1 MNGKC
6 KSKSL
11 VKEPFL
17 NEILNRGSN
26 NESNFGNLPSDLNFG
41 RFKNNSNFDQQP
53 NLSSFSGRKTIQVYS
68 TLSIN
73 GTEKNQ

>member
-17 NEILNRGSN
+17 NEILNKRGSN

-41 RFKNNSNFDQQP
+41 RFKNNSNFDQ
-53 NLSSFSGRKTIQVYS
+53 
-68 TLSIN
+68 
-73 GTEKNQ
+73 